1 MSTRVSAANLGQS
14 VQDIMIQ
21 WQHTQTYWRDV
32 KSREFEQRYLEHL
45 PELAMRARTV
55 IEEIDIILRKARK
68 DCE

>member
-1 MSTRVSAANLGQS
+1 MSTHVSASNLGQS
-14 VQDIMIQ
+14 VQDLKIQ
-21 WQHTQTYWRDV
+21 WQHTQTYWRDI

-45 PELAMRARTV
+45 PDLVMRAKTV